1 MRTDLP
7 ACPIESTMV
16 LIGEK
21 WKALVIRELVQAEGQ
36 SRRFSQLKKGIGAI
50 SDKMLSQS
58 LKTLEQDGLI
68 TRSVVDAAPP
78 RVEYQL
84 TQLGQTLM
92 PVLQAMYQWG
102 ETYQQAAGCQQA
114 EESKAD
120 P

>member
-7 ACPIESTMV
+7 ACPIESTMA

-21 WKALVIRELVQAEGQ
+21 WKALVIRELVLAEGQ
-36 SRRFSQLKKGIGAI
+36 SRRFSQLKKGIGSI
-50 SDKMLSQS
+50 SDKMLSQRLRS
-58 LKTLEQDGLI
+58 LEQDGLI
-68 TRSVVDAAPP
+68 TRSVVNAAPP

-84 TQLGQTLM
+84 TQLGQALA

-102 ETYQQAAGCQQA
+102 EAYQQAADCQRA
-114 EESKAD
+114 EDRKRD